1 MPDLKIPVVA
11 IVGPTASG
19 KTALS
24 IEIAKRFNGEIVSA
38 DSMQIYKHMDIGT
51 AKPSPEEKE
60 GIKHYMLGCVE
71 PDESFSVYS
80 YAKLAKKH
88 ISDIFLSEKLPVI
101 VGGTGLY
108 IDNVL
113 QNISLADTNDVN
125 ELREKLNEEAAKYGN
140 EYMYKKLESLDS
152 EAAKNIHPNNIRRV
166 IRALEV
172 YYETGKTFSQQIR
185 ESKNEPSPYES
196 IIFMPVWDRE
206 VLYERIDKRVDI
218 MFEMGLYDEFKKL
231 LDMGYNH
238 RLNSMQAIGYK
249 ELFLYERGM
258 CSFDEAKML
267 IKKHSRNYAKRQ
279 LTWFKRNENI
289 ILLDAQNDD
298 IIQTCAGHVAKW
310 LDEKASNNKGC
321 DRCE

>member
-1 MPDLKIPVVA
+1 MPDLKIPVAA

-24 IEIAKRFNGEIVSA
+24 IELAKRFCGEIVSA

-51 AKPSPEEKE
+51 AKPSHEEKE
-60 GIKHYMLGCVE
+60 GIKHYMLDVVE

-80 YAKLAKKH
+80 YSKLAKKH
-88 ISDIFLSEKLPVI
+88 ISDIYLSKKLPII

-113 QNISLADTNDVN
+113 NNISLANSNDISD
-125 ELREKLNEEAAKYGN
+125 LRKKLNDEAAKNGN
-140 EYMYKKLESLDS
+140 EYMYKKLESLDG

-172 YYETGKTFSQQIR
+172 YYETGKTFSQQII
-185 ESKNEPSPYES
+185 ESKSEPSPYES
-196 IIFMPVWDRE
+196 IIFMPVWDRD
-206 VLYERIDKRVDI
+206 VLYERIDKRVDV
-218 MFEMGLYDEFKKL
+218 MFEMGLYEEFKELVK
-231 LDMGYNH
+231 MGYSH

-258 CSFDEAKML
+258 CSFDEAKLL

-298 IIQTCAGHVAKW
+298 IITKCAEHVEKW
-310 LDEKASNNKGC
+310 LEEKVQNC
-321 DRCE
+321 L